1 VRFTRFNF
9 GAAEEENGSG
19 DGNGADGSGSEGK
32 KVFVKAEVLSPS
44 LSEVFERLRFYGF
57 T

>member
-1 VRFTRFNF
+1 MRFTRFNF

-19 DGNGADGSGSEGK
+19 DRNGADGSGSEGK